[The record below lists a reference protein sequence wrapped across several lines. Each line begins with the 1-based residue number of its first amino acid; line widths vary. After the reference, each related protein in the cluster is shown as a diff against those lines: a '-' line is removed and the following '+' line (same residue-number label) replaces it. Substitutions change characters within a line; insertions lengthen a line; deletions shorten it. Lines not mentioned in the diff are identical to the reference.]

1 MHQVSLS
8 EFKDAVE
15 TLGLLSLTSQEH
27 VRKKYLKLSRL
38 YHPDMQGGSTEKFQ
52 QIRDA
57 YEILTEYMDNFRFVF
72 DEEEF
77 KRQNPLLVSAFDE
90 LWITGNSGE
99 E

>member
-15 TLGLLSLTSQEH
+15 TLGLISLTSQEH
-27 VRKKYLKLSRL
+27 VRKKYLKLSRIC
-38 YHPDMQGGSTEKFQ
+38 HPDMEGGSTQKFQ

-57 YEILTEYMDNFRFVF
+57 YEITEYMDNFRFVF

-90 LWITGNSGE
+90 QWITGNSGE

>member
-15 TLGLLSLTSQEH
+15 TLDLLSLTSKEQ

-38 YHPDMQGGSTEKFQ
+38 YHPDMPQGSTEKFQ
-52 QIRDA
+52 KIRDA
-57 YEILTEYMDNFRFVF
+57 YEIITQYMENFRFVF

-77 KRQNPLLVSAFDE
+77 KRQNPILVSAFDE
-90 LWITGNSGE
+90 LWIKGSSKS
-99 E
+99 